1 MLLFNLLNIY
11 MNSNSIETEVL
22 GATPAAPSEPSLP
35 KKTGWGGKRE
45 GAGRPAGR
53 KDQLTVGKL
62 LDEVYKQT
70 GRDYHEVL
78 VEDFVRAR
86 QDDDKPMVTKYHQL
100 ILSKVMNTLARVEV
114 TDSEDAIEAKK
125 MAFAAALAEL
135 MAKSEE

>member
-1 MLLFNLLNIY
+1 

-22 GATPAAPSEPSLP
+22 GATPAAPSELSQP

-78 VEDFVRAR
+78 VEDFLAAR
-86 QDDDKPMVTKYHQL
+86 IGDDKALVTKYHQL
-100 ILSKVMNTLARVEV
+100 ILNKVMDTLARVEV
-114 TDSEDAIEAKK
+114 TDSEDTIEAKK
-125 MAFAAALAEL
+125 AAFAAALAEL
-135 MAKSEE
+135 MAKNQE

>member
-1 MLLFNLLNIY
+1 

-22 GATPAAPSEPSLP
+22 GATPAAPSELSQP

-78 VEDFVRAR
+78 VEDFLAAR
-86 QDDDKPMVTKYHQL
+86 IGDDKALVTKYHQL
-100 ILSKVMNTLARVEV
+100 ILNKVMNTLARVEV
-114 TDSEDAIEAKK
+114 TDSEDTIEAKK
-125 MAFAAALAEL
+125 AAFAAALAEL
-135 MAKSEE
+135 MAKNQE